1 MRKGE
6 MKMSEQKELSMKEQN
21 KQYSASLLKKNI
33 RKFMRNRLAF
43 LGLIVVVIMTLAC
56 IYGAIVG
63 VDYNTPML
71 TEMKK
76 PPSEAHIFGTDTIG
90 RDLFARV
97 LIGGCYSILIGVL
110 CAVLSSII
118 GAVLGAVAGFFGGRI
133 DSFLVRISEIF
144 QAFPQLVLVM
154 MLVAIVNKRGLFN
167 LLFIFVIT
175 GWMTTFRMVRN
186 EYMSLKG
193 ETYVKVCEA
202 FGMSSSN
209 IMFKQILP
217 NVMSPIIVSTTTNI
231 AFFILQEAALS
242 FIGLGVA
249 DSTPTWGN
257 ILNAA
262 KSLSIVTDQWWIWVF
277 PGLAISLFV
286 LAMNFLGDGL
296 RDVLDAKQQ

>member
-1 MRKGE
+1 
-6 MKMSEQKELSMKEQN
+6 MSNTKTSSIKDQN
-21 KQYSASLLKKNI
+21 KNAASSLLRRNV
-33 RKFMRNRLAF
+33 RKFMNNRLALF
-43 LGLIVVVIMTLAC
+43 GLIVVVAIAVAC
-56 IYGAIVG
+56 IAGFIVG

-71 TEMKK
+71 PDMKK
-76 PPSEAHIFGTDTIG
+76 PPMAGHLFGTDTIG

-97 LIGGCYSILIGVL
+97 LVGGCYSIIIGVF
-110 CAVLSSII
+110 CAVMSSVI
-118 GAVLGAVAGFFGGRI
+118 GAALGAVAGYFGGKI
-133 DSFLVRISEIF
+133 DTVLIRISEIF

-154 MLVAIVNKRGLFN
+154 MLVAIVNKRGLGN
-167 LLFIFVIT
+167 LLFIFVLT

-186 EYMSLKG
+186 EFMSIKG

-202 FGMSSSN
+202 FGMGKNN

-217 NVMSPIIVSTTTNI
+217 NVMSPIIVSTTTNV

-262 KSLSIVTDQWWIWVF
+262 KSVSVVTNQWWIWLF

-286 LAMNFLGDGL
+286 LAINFLGDGL

>member
-1 MRKGE
+1 
-6 MKMSEQKELSMKEQN
+6 MSDSAVTSIKNQN
-21 KQYSASLLKKNI
+21 KSASSSLFKKNV
-33 RKFMRNRLAF
+33 RKFMNNKLALF
-43 LGLIVVVIMTLAC
+43 GLIVIVVMTLGC
-56 IYGAIVG
+56 IAGVIAG
-63 VDYNTPML
+63 VDYNTPDL
-71 TEMKK
+71 TSMKAA
-76 PPSEAHIFGTDTIG
+76 PGGAHLLGTDTVG
-90 RDLFARV
+90 RDLFARI
-97 LIGGCYSILIGVL
+97 LYGGCYSILIGVF
-110 CAVLSSII
+110 CAVLSSVI
-118 GAVLGAVAGFFGGRI
+118 GAVLGAIAGYFGGKVDMI
-133 DSFLVRISEIF
+133 IIRISEVF

-154 MLVAIVNKRGLFN
+154 MIVAIVNKRGLSN

-186 EYMSLKG
+186 EFMSLKG

-202 FGMSSSN
+202 FGMSKTKV
-209 IMFKQILP
+209 MFGQILP
-217 NVMSPIIVSTTTNI
+217 NVMSPIIVSTTTNV

-262 KSLSIVTDQWWIWVF
+262 KSISVVTSQWWIWVF

-286 LAMNFLGDGL
+286 LAINFLGDGL

>member
-1 MRKGE
+1 
-6 MKMSEQKELSMKEQN
+6 MSNPTTASIKDQN
-21 KQYSASLLKKNI
+21 KNEASSMFKRNV
-33 RKFMRNRLAF
+33 RKFMNNKLALF
-43 LGLIVVVIMTLAC
+43 GLIVVVLITIAC
-56 IYGAIVG
+56 IVGFIMG

-71 TEMKK
+71 PNMKK
-76 PPSEAHIFGTDTIG
+76 PPSGTNLFGTDTI
-90 RDLFARV
+90 
-97 LIGGCYSILIGVL
+97 LIGVF
-110 CAVLSSII
+110 CAVMSSVI
-118 GAVLGAVAGFFGGRI
+118 GAILGAVAGYFGGKMDTALI
-133 DSFLVRISEIF
+133 RISEIF

-154 MLVAIVNKRGLFN
+154 MLVAIVNKRGLGN
-167 LLFIFVIT
+167 LLFIFVFT

-186 EYMSLKG
+186 EFMSIKG

-202 FGMSSSN
+202 FGMSKNN

-217 NVMSPIIVSTTTNI
+217 NVMSPIIVSTTTNV

-262 KSLSIVTDQWWIWVF
+262 KSVSVVTNQWWIWLF

-286 LAMNFLGDGL
+286 LAINFLGDGL

>member
-1 MRKGE
+1 
-6 MKMSEQKELSMKEQN
+6 MSQSVVGLKEKN
-21 KQYSASLLKKNI
+21 KDQASSLLKRNI
-33 RKFMRNRLAF
+33 RKFLNNKLAV
-43 LGLIVVVIMTLAC
+43 LGLIIILVITIAC
-56 IYGAIVG
+56 VAGLLMG
-63 VDYNTPML
+63 VDYATPVL

-76 PPSEAHIFGTDTIG
+76 APGKGHLFGTDTIG
-90 RDLFARV
+90 RDLFSRV
-97 LIGGCYSILIGVL
+97 LVGGCYSSLIGVF
-110 CAVLSSII
+110 CAVVSSII
-118 GAVLGAVAGFFGGRI
+118 GAVLGAIAGYFGKKTDMI
-133 DSFLVRISEIF
+133 LIRISEIF

-154 MLVAIVNKRGLFN
+154 MIVAILNRRGLSN
-167 LLFIFVIT
+167 LLFIFALT

-186 EYMSLKG
+186 EFMSLKN

-202 FGMSSSN
+202 FGMSKRA

-217 NVMSPIIVSTTTNI
+217 NVMSPIIVSTTTNV

-262 KSLSIVTDQWWIWVF
+262 KSVSVVTSQWWIWVF
-277 PGLAISLFV
+277 SGLAISLFV
-286 LAMNFLGDGL
+286 LAINFFGDGL

>member
-1 MRKGE
+1 
-6 MKMSEQKELSMKEQN
+6 MSNTQTISIKEQN
-21 KQYSASLLKKNI
+21 KSAASSLLKKRI
-33 RKFMRNRLAF
+33 RKFMNNKLA
-43 LGLIVVVIMTLAC
+43 LVGLIVVILITIAC
-56 IYGAIVG
+56 IIGALLG
-63 VDYNTPML
+63 VDYNTPNL
-71 TEMKK
+71 PDMKQA
-76 PPSEAHIFGTDTIG
+76 PTGEHLFGTDTIG
-90 RDLFARV
+90 RDLLARV
-97 LIGGCYSILIGVL
+97 LIGGCYSILIGL
-110 CAVLSSII
+110 FCAVMSSVI
-118 GAVLGAVAGFFGGRI
+118 GAVLGALAGFKGGKVDAVI
-133 DSFLVRISEIF
+133 VRVSEIF

-154 MLVAIVNKRGLFN
+154 MVVAIVNKRGLGN
-167 LLFIFVIT
+167 LLVIFIFT

-186 EYMSLKG
+186 EFMSIKN

-202 FGMSSSN
+202 FGMSGNN

-262 KSLSIVTDQWWIWVF
+262 KSVSVVTNQWWIWLF

-286 LAMNFLGDGL
+286 LAINFLGDGL

>member
-1 MRKGE
+1 MD
-6 MKMSEQKELSMKEQN
+6 EQKKKAS
-21 KQYSASLLKKNI
+21 SSLLKKNI
-33 RKFMRNRLAF
+33 RKFVNNKLAVI
-43 LGLIVVVIMTLAC
+43 GLVVVVVMTIVC
-56 IYGAIVG
+56 IGGAIAG
-63 VDYNTPML
+63 VDYNTPVL
-71 TEMKK
+71 TSMKK
-76 PPSEAHIFGTDTIG
+76 PPSSQYWFGSDTIG

-97 LIGGCYSILIGVL
+97 LFGGCYSILIGVF
-110 CAVLSSII
+110 CAVMSSVI
-118 GAVLGAVAGFFGGRI
+118 GAALGAVSGYFGGKVDMVLI
-133 DSFLVRISEIF
+133 RISEIF

-154 MLVAIVNKRGLFN
+154 MIVAIVNKRGLGN

-186 EYMSLKG
+186 EFMSLKN

-202 FGMSSSN
+202 FGMGKSR
-209 IMFKQILP
+209 IMFNQILP
-217 NVMSPIIVSTTTNI
+217 NVMSPIIVSTTTNV

-262 KSLSIVTDQWWIWVF
+262 KSLSVVTNQWWIWVF
-277 PGLAISLFV
+277 PGLAITLFV
-286 LAMNFLGDGL
+286 LAINFLGDGL

>member
-1 MRKGE
+1 MSNTENVGIKE
-6 MKMSEQKELSMKEQN
+6 MN
-21 KQYSASLLKKNI
+21 KSAASSLLKRNI
-33 RKFMRNRLAF
+33 RKFLNNKLAVF
-43 LGLIVVVIMTLAC
+43 GLAVILIMLLAC
-56 IYGAIVG
+56 VIGAIAG
-63 VDYNTPML
+63 VDYSTPTI

-76 PPSEAHIFGTDTIG
+76 APGNGHLFGTDTIG

-97 LIGGCYSILIGVL
+97 LVGGCYSIFIGVF
-110 CAVLSSII
+110 CAVLSSVI
-118 GAVLGAVAGFFGGRI
+118 GAILGAIAGFLGGKVDALI
-133 DSFLVRISEIF
+133 VRISEIF
-144 QAFPQLVLVM
+144 QAFPQMVLVM
-154 MLVAIVNKRGLFN
+154 MLVAILNKRGLGN

-186 EYMSLKG
+186 EFLSLKN

-202 FGMSSSN
+202 FGMSGSN

-217 NVMSPIIVSTTTNI
+217 NVMSPIIVSTTTNV
-231 AFFILQEAALS
+231 AFFILQEAGLS

-262 KSLSIVTDQWWIWVF
+262 KSIAVVTDQWWIWVF

-286 LAMNFLGDGL
+286 LAINFFGDGL